1 MVIGR
6 VVVVGVV
13 LIEHNG
19 GGAQPFSV
27 LQIKVVG
34 FSSRHYRGAARVGD
48 SNFCDNI

>member
-1 MVIGR
+1 M
-6 VVVVGVV
+6 VVVGRLVVDVVV

-34 FSSRHYRGAARVGD
+34 FSSRHYRGAANV
-48 SNFCDNI
+48 